1 MGLEPRMNR
10 PAEMVDPAKMPR
22 DRINQTFV
30 LKDGRRLGF
39 AEYGAATGR
48 PVFHFHGS
56 ASSRL
61 ERPSSE
67 GLLDRLDIRFIAVDR
82 PGHGSS
88 DVQPGRRLIDWAQD
102 VEQLADHLGVGVFYV
117 CGLSAGGPYALACAH
132 RLPDR
137 VIAGAVISSVAPL
150 SRPGAYQGMP
160 TPNRLLARS
169 SRHCPWVAKLIRR
182 VMRSMV
188 MRDVEKATRQL
199 MSSIPEADKTV
210 LYEPGNVEIVVSS
223 IREGFRQG
231 SRGVAQDDT
240 LINRDW
246 GFDLRRVQ
254 PRIDIWHGD
263 ADVNV
268 PIHAAE
274 YLRDT
279 LPNVRATFLPG
290 QGHFLLLSH
299 WEEVLSA
306 LVDG

>member
-1 MGLEPRMNR
+1 MKIPG
-10 PAEMVDPAKMPR
+10 
-22 DRINQTFV
+22 DRTSQTFV
-30 LKDGRRLGF
+30 LTDGRQLGF
-39 AEYGAATGR
+39 AEYGVPTGR

-82 PGHGSS
+82 PGHGLS
-88 DVQPGRRLIDWAQD
+88 DFQPGRRLIDWARD
-102 VEQLADHLGVGVFYV
+102 VEQLADHLGVEEFYV
-117 CGLSAGGPYALACAH
+117 CGLSAGGPHALACAH
-132 RLPDR
+132 QLPDR
-137 VIAGAVISSVAPL
+137 VLAGAVISSVAPMG
-150 SRPGAYQGMP
+150 RPGAYQGMP

-169 SRHCPWVAKLIRR
+169 SRHCPWVARLIRR
-182 VMRSMV
+182 AMRTMV

-199 MSSIPEADKTV
+199 MSSIPEADKSV
-210 LYEPGNVEIVVSS
+210 LYEPGEIEIIVGS

-240 LINRDW
+240 LTNRDW
-246 GFDLRRVQ
+246 GFDLKRVQ
-254 PRIDIWHGD
+254 PRIDLWHGD

-279 LPNVRATFLPG
+279 LSNARATFLPG
-290 QGHFLLLSH
+290 QGHFLLLGH
-299 WEEVLSA
+299 WEEVLAA